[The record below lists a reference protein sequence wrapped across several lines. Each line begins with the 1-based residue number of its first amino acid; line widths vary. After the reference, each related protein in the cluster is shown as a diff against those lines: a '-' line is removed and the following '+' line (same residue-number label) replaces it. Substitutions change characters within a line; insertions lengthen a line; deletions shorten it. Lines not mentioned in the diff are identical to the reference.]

1 VPVSTLGAERFNY
14 DEKAQRLIGELSG
27 EEFAMGMILKLR
39 LAEAN
44 PLTGALKF
52 EPVDV
57 AEGVQRI
64 ERRGGKLDV
73 KPKTRGKHM
82 VGQRGRPGN
91 IRHQGKRR

>member
-1 VPVSTLGAERFNY
+1 M
-14 DEKAQRLIGELSG
+14 KAQRLIGELSG
-27 EEFAMGMILKLR
+27 EEFAMGQILILR

-64 ERRGGKLDV
+64 ERRGGKMDH
-73 KPKTRGKHM
+73 KPRKQGKFIA
-82 VGQRGRPGN
+82 GKRGRPSN
-91 IRHQGKRR
+91 IRHQGRKK